1 MSVYQD
7 DITKIFK
14 YLMLKYETEVSQVK
28 DPNLKLDRITM
39 VEVSLLE
46 YLNHHE
52 RVTQQALLDSLDF
65 KRSKALAIIQ
75 KLIKNGFI
83 DKEINLEDKRSMWV
97 SLSPSGRQLL
107 NHYHKHEKEFVN
119 FILKDMTVN
128 EEKAIVKFLSKINQ
142 TDYIK

>member
-28 DPNLKLDRITM
+28 DPNLKLDRISM
-39 VEVSLLE
+39 IEVSLLE
-46 YLNHHE
+46 HLDNHD
-52 RVTQQALLDSLDF
+52 RVTQQDLLESINF
-65 KRSKALAIIQ
+65 KRSKALGVIS
-75 KLIKNGFI
+75 KLIKGGFVH
-83 DKEINLEDKRSMWV
+83 KEINPEDKRSTWI
-97 SLSPSGRQLL
+97 SLSPLGIQLL
-107 NHYHKHEKEFVN
+107 DDYRKHEKAFVN
-119 FILKDMTVN
+119 FVLKDMTVN

>member
-14 YLMLKYETEVSQVK
+14 HLMLKYETEVSQVK
-28 DPNLKLDRITM
+28 DPNLKLDRISM

-46 YLNHHE
+46 HLNNHE
-52 RVTQQALLDSLDF
+52 RVTQQELLDSLDF
-65 KRSKALAIIQ
+65 KRSKALALIQ
-75 KLIKNGFI
+75 KLIKNGFM
-83 DKEINLEDKRSMWV
+83 DKEINLEDKRSVWV

-107 NHYHKHEKEFVN
+107 NQYQKHEKAFVN